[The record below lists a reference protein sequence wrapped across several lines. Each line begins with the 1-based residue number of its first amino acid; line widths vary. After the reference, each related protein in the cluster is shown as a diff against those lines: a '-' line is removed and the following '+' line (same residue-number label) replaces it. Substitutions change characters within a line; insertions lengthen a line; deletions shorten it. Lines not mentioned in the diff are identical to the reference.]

1 MINQGIEMQ
10 FLQLGIKGRIVLFS
24 SLCLLAV
31 VGCLVSFSVMH
42 LRVSTGVVSDLSSKS
57 LSDSALLYLSSAANE
72 QAHVIQERFI
82 VGNTFLNTVGNQ
94 LLQLRSLSSLDSKLS
109 RRLEAFN
116 LIEGQVKL
124 TPAVLG
130 VALAFEPDAFD
141 GKDSEWIRGQNHTG
155 NETGRFAAFT
165 STKESFTIPGAD
177 LVDDG
182 APSKEWYN
190 CAKKSLKTCVLEPYS
205 YVLDG
210 HTTLMTSIA
219 TPLVDEGN
227 FVGVVSV
234 DLTLEGLDQGA
245 REASTNLYGGK
256 GNVTYLSPK
265 GQIAGTSGSSDR
277 LGQAWKTS
285 DNTHWSSNV
294 DQARS
299 LGQTVVEKHN
309 DETLS
314 VAVPFVPTPTS
325 APWQVILNVPVVT
338 LMQPAQALEKTLKSS
353 NESSIQTQLFLGLG
367 VASAGLLAMWF
378 LGNSI
383 SWPVSRVSEMLE
395 QIANGDGDLTQRLA
409 SNRQDEIG
417 SLAKW
422 FNLFL
427 DKIQPVIAEL
437 GNTSLQVQRSA
448 DTAADAAAQTS
459 SDMEHQLREVEQV
472 ATAAHE
478 MSATSQ
484 DVARNTALAA
494 SAAREGDEAA
504 RQCRKL
510 MLDTQ
515 YAIESLSEGMNS
527 AMADVHSLAQN
538 SSTIGGVLEVIRS
551 IAEQTNLLALNAAIE
566 AARAGESGRGFA
578 VVADEVRHLA
588 KRTQDSISE
597 IQVVI
602 ERLQDGTRTVVEA
615 IEHQHRSASS
625 SAAQVVGATAAL
637 SKVNESIDVIAQM
650 NLQIASAAEEQSAV
664 SEEVN
669 RNVSAIRDVTGV
681 LAGQAKSSAESSQH
695 LSQLAD
701 TQQKLVSRFRT

>member
-1 MINQGIEMQ
+1 MRFMH
-10 FLQLGIKGRIVLFS
+10 LGIKGRIVLFS

-31 VGCLVSFSVMH
+31 VGCLITFSVIH
-42 LRVSTGVVSDLSSKS
+42 LRSSTELVSELSSKA
-57 LSDSALLYLSSAANE
+57 LSDSALLYLNSEAKQ

-82 VGNTFLNTVGNQ
+82 VGNTFLNTIGNQ
-94 LLQLRSLSSLDSKLS
+94 LLQLRSLSSLESKSS
-109 RRLEAFN
+109 RRLEA
-116 LIEGQVKL
+116 LDLLKGQVKL

-130 VALAFEPDAFD
+130 VAVAFEPGAFD
-141 GKDSEWIRGQNHTG
+141 GRDSDWIRGLNHTG

-165 STKESFTIPGAD
+165 SIKESFTIPGAD

-182 APSKEWYN
+182 DPSKEWYN
-190 CAKKSLKTCVLEPYS
+190 CAKKTLKTCVLEPYS

-219 TPLVDEGN
+219 MPLIDAGH
-227 FVGVVSV
+227 FIGVVSV
-234 DLTLEGLDQGA
+234 DLTLEGLGRVA
-245 REASTNLYGGK
+245 REASADLYSGK
-256 GNVTYLSPK
+256 GNVTYLSPT
-265 GQIAGTSGSSDR
+265 GMIAGTSGAPDR
-277 LGQAWKTS
+277 LGQSWGVS
-285 DNTHWSSNV
+285 DNTHWSSHI
-294 DQARS
+294 DQART
-299 LGQTVVEKHN
+299 LGQPVVEKHN
-309 DETLS
+309 DDTLS
-314 VAVPFVPTPTS
+314 VGVPFVPAPTS
-325 APWQVILNVPVVT
+325 PPWQVILNVPAAV
-338 LMQPAQALEKTLKSS
+338 LMHPARALEKTLKYS
-353 NESSIQTQLFLGLG
+353 NESSIQAQLLLSLG
-367 VASAGLLAMWF
+367 VAAAGLIAMWL
-378 LGNSI
+378 LGKSI
-383 SWPVSRVSEMLE
+383 SRPVSRVSEMLE
-395 QIANGDGDLTQRLA
+395 QIANGDGDLTQRLTN
-409 SNRQDEIG
+409 NRQDEIG

-437 GNTSLQVQRSA
+437 GHTSQQVQRSA
-448 DTAADAAAQTS
+448 DTAAGAAARTS
-459 SDMEHQLREVEQV
+459 NDMENQLQEVEQV

-494 SAAREGDEAA
+494 SAAKEGDEAA
-504 RQCRKL
+504 HQCRKL

-515 YAIESLSEGMNS
+515 HVIESLSEGMTA
-527 AMADVHSLAQN
+527 AMVDVHSLAQN

-615 IEHQHRSASS
+615 IEHQHRSAGS
-625 SAAQVVGATAAL
+625 SAAQVVEAAEAL
-637 SKVNESIDVIAQM
+637 SKVNESIDIIAQM

-669 RNVSAIRDVTGV
+669 RNVSAIRDVTEV
-681 LAGQAKSSAESSQH
+681 LASQAKSTAESSQS

>member
-1 MINQGIEMQ
+1 ML

-31 VGCLVSFSVMH
+31 VGSLITFSVSH
-42 LRVSTGVVSDLSSKS
+42 LRSSTEVVSELSSKA
-57 LSDSALLYLSSAANE
+57 LNDSALLYLNSEATQ

-94 LLQLRSLSSLDSKLS
+94 LLQLRNLSSLDSKPS
-109 RRLEAFN
+109 RRREAFD
-116 LIEGQVKL
+116 LVEGQVKL

-130 VALAFEPDAFD
+130 VALAFEPGKFD
-141 GKDSEWIRGQNHTG
+141 GKDSEWIHGPDHTG
-155 NETGRFAAFT
+155 NETGRFAVFT

-182 APSKEWYN
+182 DPSKEWYN
-190 CAKKSLKTCVLEPYS
+190 CAKKTLKTCVLEPYS

-210 HTTLMTSIA
+210 HNTLMTSIA
-219 TPLVDEGN
+219 LPLLDSGH
-227 FVGVVSV
+227 FIGVVSV
-234 DLTLEGLDQGA
+234 DLTLEGLGQVA
-245 REASTNLYGGK
+245 SEASTNLYNGK
-256 GNVTYLSPK
+256 GHVTYLSPK
-265 GQIAGTSGSSDR
+265 GQIAGTSGAPEG
-277 LGQAWKTS
+277 LGKAWKTS
-285 DNTHWSSNV
+285 DNAHWSSRI

-299 LGQTVVEKHN
+299 IGQTVVEKHS
-309 DETLS
+309 DGTLS
-314 VAVPFVPTPTS
+314 VGVPFSPTPTS
-325 APWQVILNVPVVT
+325 PPWQVVLNVPT
-338 LMQPAQALEKTLKSS
+338 AALMQPAQALEKTLKAS
-353 NESSIQTQLFLGLG
+353 NESSIRTQLLLSLG
-367 VASAGLLAMWF
+367 VAAAGLLAMWV
-378 LGNSI
+378 LGKSI
-383 SWPVSRVSEMLE
+383 SRPVSRVSEMLE
-395 QIANGDGDLTQRLA
+395 QIANGDGDLTQRLT

-437 GNTSLQVQRSA
+437 GNASLQVKRSA
-448 DTAADAAAQTS
+448 DTAADAAARTS
-459 SDMEHQLREVEQV
+459 SDMHHQLLEVEQV

-494 SAAREGDEAA
+494 SAAKEGDAAA

-515 YAIESLSEGMNS
+515 HAIESLAEGMTS
-527 AMADVHSLAQN
+527 AMSDVHSLAQN

-602 ERLQDGTRTVVEA
+602 ERLQDGTRTVVDA
-615 IEHQHRSASS
+615 IEHQHRSATS

-669 RNVSAIRDVTGV
+669 RNVSAIRDVTEV
-681 LAGQAKSSAESSQH
+681 LAGQAQSSAASSQS